1 MGQQWS
7 LSDHEWY
14 AVGVDAAI
22 DITTEERQT
31 VLGLLQRHLPGP
43 AAWVY
48 GSRVKWT
55 STPKSDLDLV
65 VFATP
70 EQRSQVGDLRDAFDE
85 SNLPFRV
92 DLFVW
97 DDVPESFRKQIE
109 TEHVALEIGARQ
121 PLAEPCSRRTDEWRA
136 ATIDAIAASSPNA
149 VVGGPFGS
157 NLVSRDYVPEGVP
170 VIRGQNMGARWVTGD
185 FAFVTQ
191 EKADSLKA
199 NLTQPDDI
207 VLTQRGTL
215 GQVSIVP
222 SALSCCLLSQ
232 SQMKVTIDRG
242 IAEPLFFYY
251 VLSSAEQ
258 QNYVRQN
265 AIQTGV
271 PHTNL
276 GILRSTPVPVPPL
289 REQRAIAHILGT
301 LDDKIELNRRMNA
314 KLEAMARALFRS
326 WFVDFD
332 PVRAKMEGRDTGLPK
347 DIADLFPDRLV
358 ESELGEVPDGWALER
373 LSEHCEAVK
382 GVSYKGSGLEQDGVP
397 LHNLNSIHEGGGYK
411 YEGIKYYSGEYKD
424 RHVVR
429 TGDVIVANTEQGHDR
444 LLIGYAA
451 IVPGLFGDRGIY
463 SHHVYRLRPRSSGHL
478 SAPFLHLLL
487 NSPWMHDVVSGY
499 ANGTT
504 VNMLPMDAVQK
515 PMVVVPPM
523 ALLEAF
529 DALALRLQHR
539 REQAVRDSR
548 TLGVL
553 RDALLPKLVCGE
565 LRVNTSEAAF
575 GLWSADIGGNARDGG
590 NAPA

>member
-1 MGQQWS
+1 M
-7 LSDHEWY
+7 
-14 AVGVDAAI
+14 GVDAAI
-22 DITTEERQT
+22 DITTEEGQT
-31 VLGLLQRHLPGP
+31 VLALLQRHLPGT

-55 STPKSDLDLV
+55 SRPQSDLDLV

-70 EQRSQVGDLRDAFDE
+70 EQRPQVGYLREAFEE

-97 DDVPESFRKQIE
+97 DEVPDSFRARIE
-109 TEHVALEIGARQ
+109 AEHVAL
-121 PLAEPCSRRTDEWRA
+121 A
-136 ATIDAIAASSPNA
+136 ATGERQDDERWKEVPLGNLVDIYD
-149 VVGGPFGS
+149 GPHATPKKTPRGPVFLGIS
-157 NLVSRDYVPEGVP
+157 NLASGRLDITQTQHLSEPDYLSWTRRVTPKPNDIVFSYETRLGEAALIPEGLRACLGRRMGLLRVRDGAIEARFLLYAFLGERFQTTLRSRTVHGSTVDRIPLTEMADFPIYVP
-170 VIRGQNMGARWVTGD
+170 QA
-185 FAFVTQ
+185 
-191 EKADSLKA
+191 
-199 NLTQPDDI
+199 LT
-207 VLTQRGTL
+207 
-215 GQVSIVP
+215 
-222 SALSCCLLSQ
+222 
-232 SQMKVTIDRG
+232 
-242 IAEPLFFYY
+242 
-251 VLSSAEQ
+251 EQ
-258 QNYVRQN
+258 
-265 AIQTGV
+265 
-271 PHTNL
+271 L
-276 GILRSTPVPVPPL
+276 
-289 REQRAIAHILGT
+289 AIAHVLGT

-314 KLEAMARALFRS
+314 TLEALARALFRS

-373 LSEHCEAVK
+373 LSEHFKAVK

-411 YEGIKYYSGEYKD
+411 YEGIKYYTGEYKD

-429 TGDVIVANTEQGHDR
+429 PGDVIVANTEQGHDR

-451 IVPGLFGDRGIY
+451 IVPGLFGDHGIY

-529 DALALRLQHR
+529 DALALHSRHR

-575 GLWSADIGGNARDGG
+575 GRWSADIGGNARDGR

>member
-1 MGQQWS
+1 MADYVS
-7 LSDHEWY
+7 LTD
-14 AVGVDAAI
+14 
-22 DITTEERQT
+22 
-31 VLGLLQRHLPGP
+31 QRGM
-43 AAWVY
+43 
-48 GSRVKWT
+48 
-55 STPKSDLDLV
+55 
-65 VFATP
+65 F
-70 EQRSQVGDLRDAFDE
+70 
-85 SNLPFRV
+85 
-92 DLFVW
+92 
-97 DDVPESFRKQIE
+97 
-109 TEHVALEIGARQ
+109 
-121 PLAEPCSRRTDEWRA
+121 
-136 ATIDAIAASSPNA
+136 IAAP
-149 VVGGPFGS
+149 P
-157 NLVSRDYVPEGVP
+157 VSD
-170 VIRGQNMGARWVTGD
+170 
-185 FAFVTQ
+185 
-191 EKADSLKA
+191 
-199 NLTQPDDI
+199 
-207 VLTQRGTL
+207 
-215 GQVSIVP
+215 
-222 SALSCCLLSQ
+222 
-232 SQMKVTIDRG
+232 
-242 IAEPLFFYY
+242 
-251 VLSSAEQ
+251 
-258 QNYVRQN
+258 
-265 AIQTGV
+265 
-271 PHTNL
+271 
-276 GILRSTPVPVPPL
+276 
-289 REQRAIAHILGT
+289 QRAIAHILGT
-301 LDDKIELNRRMNA
+301 LDDKIDLNRRMNA
-314 KLEAMARALFRS
+314 TLEAMARALFWS

-373 LSEHCEAVK
+373 LSEHFEAVK

-411 YEGIKYYSGEYKD
+411 YEGIKYYTGEYKD

-429 TGDVIVANTEQGHDR
+429 PGDVIVANTEQGHDR

-451 IVPGLFGDRGIY
+451 IVPGLFGDHGIY

-529 DALALRLQHR
+529 DALALHSRHR

-575 GLWSADIGGNARDGG
+575 GRWSADIGGNARDGR